1 MPWLSTHILSV
12 INVNS
17 HTSVGGKVVHKPWIR
32 REKGRNLIQNNLFA
46 LDAAL
51 FKLLTA
57 KNMEKSLFLSNVV
70 FAVQLLSGFAG
81 EILIFVTN
89 VIKSKF
95 QVNIYRGC
103 QKTSCLNAK
112 VKENAQW
119 QVSLEA
125 MAASTVW
132 DVEYVEV
139 TGWTWKIFDDDL
151 KDV

>member
-1 MPWLSTHILSV
+1 MLWLYTHILSA

-17 HTSVGGKVVHKPWIR
+17 HTLVGGKVVHRPWIR
-32 REKGRNLIQNNLFA
+32 REKGRNLIQNNWFA

-57 KNMEKSLFLSNVV
+57 KNMEKSLFLSNAV

-81 EILIFVTN
+81 GILIFVTS

-119 QVSLEA
+119 EVSMEA
-125 MAASTVW
+125 MGASTVW